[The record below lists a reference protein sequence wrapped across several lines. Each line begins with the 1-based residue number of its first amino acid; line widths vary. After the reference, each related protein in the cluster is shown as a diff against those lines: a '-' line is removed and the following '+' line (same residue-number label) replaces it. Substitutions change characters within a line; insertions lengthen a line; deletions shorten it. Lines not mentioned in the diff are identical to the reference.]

1 VILLLLA
8 CVHAP
13 SAPRERPAVV
23 RLRPEIVAGLPSNLH
38 VDAGLRA
45 AAEELVGDSTRGD
58 ARLAPTPVRVALGRA
73 GYPRDA
79 HFLHA
84 RTTDSA
90 IPRSLLD
97 AIPASVQVDLG
108 WASKADADGGYAWVV
123 GWAPQAGE
131 MDPVPRDV
139 ALDRG
144 FPLRVDGITDPRLFI
159 GTPEGRA
166 QELSL
171 ASGEARWV
179 DVFHVPGEYRVE
191 VVDGDRVVFLY
202 SVFVD
207 APVPAPQALPGPA
220 VAERPELAAAD
231 LAARVNGLRASA
243 GLRALAPFPRFETLA
258 RVQATCLAVGGE
270 VSHESTRCPGVPAM
284 AEHDYF
290 PRAKHHEDVVAA
302 DTTQEAWER
311 LFDSPGHRLNLLCA
325 ACTHLVVGSALE
337 PTVPARMFSVIELM
351 AFPEGE
357 PAPIIRGRQ

>member
-1 VILLLLA
+1 MILLLLA

-13 SAPRERPAVV
+13 APLHERAPAV
-23 RLRPEIVAGLPSNLH
+23 RLRPEAVDGLPSNLH

-45 AAEELVGDSTRGD
+45 AAEELVGDSTRQD
-58 ARLAPTPVRVALGRA
+58 ARLAPTSVRVALGRA

-84 RTTDSA
+84 RTGDSA

-108 WASKADADGGYAWVV
+108 WASRLDADGGYAWVV

-131 MDPVPRDV
+131 MDPVPRDI
-139 ALDRG
+139 ALDQG
-144 FPLRVDGITDPRLFI
+144 FPLRVDGIADPRLFV
-159 GTPEGRA
+159 GSPEGRA

-191 VVDGDRVVFLY
+191 VVDGDRVAFLY

-207 APVPAPQALPGPA
+207 APVPPPQPLPGPSSPGNPS
-220 VAERPELAAAD
+220 VAAAE

-243 GLRALAPFPRFETLA
+243 GLPTLVPFPQFETLA
-258 RVQATCLAVGGE
+258 RLQATCLASGGE

-302 DTTQEAWER
+302 DNVGEAWER
-311 LFDSPGHRLNLLCA
+311 LYDSPGHRLNLLCA

-337 PTVPARMFSVIELM
+337 STVPARMFSVLELM